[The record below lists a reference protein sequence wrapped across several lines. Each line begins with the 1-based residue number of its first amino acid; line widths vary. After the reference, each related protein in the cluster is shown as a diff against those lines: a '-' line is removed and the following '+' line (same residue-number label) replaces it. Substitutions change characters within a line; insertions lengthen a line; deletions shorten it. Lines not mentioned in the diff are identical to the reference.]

1 MMSYYLEFCCCHI
14 LSAKPYD
21 DFLIKI
27 IRSKEA
33 EISLRSKHKQKEK
46 RERCK
51 LVRIENHVLI
61 GCGLMAGNIDKIP
74 IFTGLGVEFGYYKE
88 GYSKVHYLT

>member
-1 MMSYYLEFCCCHI
+1 MNFVAATFYRQNL
-14 LSAKPYD
+14 YD

-51 LVRIENHVLI
+51 LVRIEIHVLI

-74 IFTGLGVEFGYYKE
+74 IFTGLGGIWI
-88 GYSKVHYLT
+88 L